1 MFPKFCR
8 LIPLLGIHEWPQEK
22 FLEALQERNLFNIA

>member
-1 MFPKFCR
+1 MFPNICR
-8 LIPLLGIHEWPQEK
+8 FIPFLGIHKLPPKK